1 MAQSIAASPEADAQ
15 PRDANFWPLALGTIG
30 VTFGEIGTSPLYA
43 LREAVKSAQSH
54 GVGGEDAVLGVLSLT
69 LWTLLLLVTPP
80 LAALETVDGVRTL
93 RSADVQQVDY
103 PTVQAVHAMGQSL
116 HRQSGGKL
124 AIQVYSAA
132 LLGDEATL
140 LQLTRSGELDL
151 NRVSAQALEDVFPLI
166 RVLSLPFLVR
176 DVDHLNRV
184 LDGPIGAELLEAM
197 NGKGLVALAFF
208 EAGGR
213 SICTVSHPVRRPEDL
228 KGLRIRVPPSALASA
243 VFEAWGARPI
253 KLPFSQTGNALAT
266 HLIDAAENNLL
277 AYASAEHHRHAPWL
291 TLTHHTFSPEVL
303 VMSRPSW
310 DALSGAEQA
319 MLRRAAREARPR
331 MRDLW
336 QPRAERG

>member
-1 MAQSIAASPEADAQ
+1 MG
-15 PRDANFWPLALGTIG
+15 PLALRPGG
-30 VTFGEIGTSPLYA
+30 VRRL
-43 LREAVKSAQSH
+43 LSA
-54 GVGGEDAVLGVLSLT
+54 
-69 LWTLLLLVTPP
+69 LLLLVAPP

-93 RSADVQQVDY
+93 RSADVQQADY
-103 PTVQAVHAMGQSL
+103 PAVQAVHAMGQSL

-151 NRVSAQALEDVFPLI
+151 NRVSAQALEEVFPLV
-166 RVLSLPFLVR
+166 RVLSLPFLFR

-184 LDGPIGAELLEAM
+184 LDGPIGAELLGAM

-303 VMSRPSW
+303 VMSRRSW

-319 MLRRAAREARPR
+319 MLRRAAREARPM
-331 MRDLW
+331 MRDMW
-336 QPRAERG
+336 QQREERVEALLRLGGVSFVDIPPAERARFEAALRPLYARFVGSPEQRRLIARIRALR

>member
-1 MAQSIAASPEADAQ
+1 MGLLARRHAVIRPLLAAA
-15 PRDANFWPLALGTIG
+15 
-30 VTFGEIGTSPLYA
+30 
-43 LREAVKSAQSH
+43 
-54 GVGGEDAVLGVLSLT
+54 
-69 LWTLLLLVTPP
+69 LLLMAAP

-93 RSADVQQVDY
+93 RSADVQQTDY
-103 PTVQAVHAMGQSL
+103 PTVQAVHFMSQNL

-124 AIQVYSAA
+124 AIQVYSSA
-132 LLGDEATL
+132 LLGDEAAL
-140 LQLTRSGELDL
+140 LQLTQSGDLDL
-151 NRVSAQALEDVFPLI
+151 NRVSAQALEDLFPLI
-166 RVLSLPFLVR
+166 RVLSLPFLFR
-176 DVDHLNRV
+176 DVEHVSRV

-213 SICTVSHPVRRPEDL
+213 SISTVSHPVRRLEDL
-228 KGLRIRVPPSALASA
+228 KGLRIRVQPSTLAFA

-277 AYASAEHHRHAPWL
+277 AYASAEHHRHAPRL

-303 VMSRPSW
+303 VMSRRSW

-319 MLRRAAREARPR
+319 MLRRAARDARPM
-331 MRDLW
+331 MRDMW
-336 QPRAERG
+336 QQREERVEALLRLAGVSFVELPQAEQARFAAAVRPLQERFVGSPEQRRLIARIRALR